1 MRAII
6 ARPRAAAAAFATA
19 LARRGIDAVAAPV
32 LEIAP
37 RAGVDVDG
45 ALAGAQAVLL
55 TSANGAR
62 ALAANTARR
71 DVEIFAVGDATA
83 AAARGAGFRA
93 ARSVDGDAAAL
104 ARFAAARLDAAA
116 GPVVHAAAVH
126 AAGGLAAALARGGF
140 ACRRLALYEAVA
152 ARALPEAAA
161 AALRGGAADGVALF
175 SPRGAEVFVRLAR
188 AAGLADRLA
197 EVDAWCLSAAVA
209 RAAGAARWRR
219 AAAAARP
226 RADALRDL
234 IAAAAK
240 PSPGAAAAL

>member
-1 MRAII
+1 MRVIV
-6 ARPRAAAAAFATA
+6 ARPRAAAAAFAKL

-71 DVEIFAVGDATA
+71 DVEILAVGDATA

-104 ARFAAARLDAAA
+104 ARFAAARLDAGA
-116 GPVVHAAAVH
+116 GPVVHA
-126 AAGGLAAALARGGF
+126 
-140 ACRRLALYEAVA
+140 
-152 ARALPEAAA
+152 
-161 AALRGGAADGVALF
+161 
-175 SPRGAEVFVRLAR
+175 
-188 AAGLADRLA
+188 DRKS
-197 EVDAWCLSAAVA
+197 VV
-209 RAAGAARWRR
+209 
-219 AAAAARP
+219 
-226 RADALRDL
+226 
-234 IAAAAK
+234 
-240 PSPGAAAAL
+240 